1 MHNTKHSKIH
11 IIGVSEKREREWKI
25 FFDEIMAKVFPKLR
39 ENYIQVQ
46 EAQIVPHKMNS
57 NSPIARHV
65 LKMTQVKCKG

>member
-25 FFDEIMAKVFPKLR
+25 FFDEIMAKVFPKLK

-46 EAQIVPHKMNS
+46 EGQIVPHKMNS
-57 NSPIARHV
+57 NSPIARHAI
-65 LKMTQVKCKG
+65 KMTQVKCKG